1 MESETRL
8 AACLRVRRLAGKARM
23 KSEVIIN
30 GHGVSFGG
38 PLRAYKTLQDYAYS
52 DM

>member
-1 MESETRL
+1 MSKIGTSMESETRL

-38 PLRAYKTLQDYAYS
+38 AVKIP
-52 DM
+52 